1 MTRQKNVLLLCAD
14 MASAVHF
21 SCYGGPAG
29 LTPAIDSLAANGIRF
44 TNAYCAC
51 PPCIPARVSMLCGQY
66 GHTHGKSAHLKM
78 PLTPQPALLPGIL
91 AANGYRTGIVGKT
104 HWWPPDS
111 SLGCQDTFLTIDN
124 HLSPELGE
132 QDAYL
137 RFLRDQGLFSY
148 DPATW
153 IEEKDRIEARNLPFG
168 CTKVNWTGDTACR
181 LLENYAGRDDP
192 FFLFCSFVEPH
203 GGSRDALS
211 NAPEAL
217 RSRLQAIPLPAIVE
231 DSGAH
236 KPAPQR
242 RAVRE
247 LWNRPVHEKEQ
258 YRRNVFNDIAMV
270 DRNIGKILRMVN
282 DLGLGDDLLVL
293 FTTDHG
299 DLMFDHG
306 CMEKT
311 ILYERSIR
319 VPFIVSG
326 PGVPSGESRPQLAS
340 HVDLL
345 PTVLDHV
352 GVPERPEWNIEGR
365 SLLPVVR
372 DAEEKGREYLYC
384 ESEQT
389 IHLRHLAQSCQ
400 SKVVRHGDLKYIHT
414 LVDGRQE
421 YEELYDLAADPEE
434 LENLV
439 PSGRLGVAQE
449 HLRRELLRWLTATEI
464 SRLHPVPEN
473 HYQVPR
479 IEKEYL

>member
-1 MTRQKNVLLLCAD
+1 MTRQQSILLLCAD
-14 MASAVHF
+14 MASAMHF

-51 PPCIPARVSMLCGQY
+51 PPCIPARASMMCGQY

-78 PLTPQPALLPGIL
+78 PLAPQPALLPGIL

-124 HLSPELGE
+124 
-132 QDAYL
+132 AL
-137 RFLRDQGLFSY
+137 R
-148 DPATW
+148 
-153 IEEKDRIEARNLPFG
+153 
-168 CTKVNWTGDTACR
+168 
-181 LLENYAGRDDP
+181 
-192 FFLFCSFVEPH
+192 
-203 GGSRDALS
+203 
-211 NAPEAL
+211 NAPEEF
-217 RSRLQAIPLPAIVE
+217 RSRLEAISLPPIIE

-247 LWNRPVHEKEQ
+247 LWNRPVHEQEE
-258 YRRNVFNDIAMV
+258 YRQNVCNDIAMV
-270 DRNIGKILRMVN
+270 DRNIGKILRKVN
-282 DLGLGDDLLVL
+282 DLGLRDDLLVL

-306 CMEKT
+306 CIEKT

-319 VPFIVSG
+319 VPFVVSG
-326 PGVPSGESRPQLAS
+326 PGVPSGESRPQFAS

-345 PTVLDHV
+345 PTVLDCV
-352 GVPERPEWNIEGR
+352 GIPERRQWNIEGR

-372 DAEEKGREYLYC
+372 DAEKKGREYLYC
-384 ESEQT
+384 ESDQT
-389 IHLRHLAQSCQ
+389 LHLRHLVQSCQ
-400 SKVVRHGDLKYIHT
+400 SKVVRHRDLKYIYT

-439 PSGRLGVAQE
+439 PYGRLGVEQE
-449 HLRRELLRWLTATEI
+449 HLRRELLRWLTATEL

-479 IEKEYL
+479 IEQEYR

>member
-1 MTRQKNVLLLCAD
+1 MTRQQSILLLCAD
-14 MASAVHF
+14 MASAMHF

-51 PPCIPARVSMLCGQY
+51 PPCIPARVSMMCGQY

-111 SLGCQDTFLTIDN
+111 SLGCRDTFLTIDN
-124 HLSPELGE
+124 
-132 QDAYL
+132 AL
-137 RFLRDQGLFSY
+137 R
-148 DPATW
+148 
-153 IEEKDRIEARNLPFG
+153 
-168 CTKVNWTGDTACR
+168 
-181 LLENYAGRDDP
+181 
-192 FFLFCSFVEPH
+192 
-203 GGSRDALS
+203 
-211 NAPEAL
+211 NAPEEL
-217 RSRLQAIPLPAIVE
+217 RSRLEAIRPAS
-231 DSGAH
+231 DHRRLRRPRH

-247 LWNRPVHEKEQ
+247 LWNRTAHEKEQ
-258 YRRNVFNDIAMV
+258 YRRDVCNDIAMV
-270 DRNIGKILRMVN
+270 DRNIGRILRTVN

-306 CMEKT
+306 CIEKT
-311 ILYERSIR
+311 ILYERSMR
-319 VPFIVSG
+319 VPFVVSG

-345 PTVLDHV
+345 PTVLDCV
-352 GVPERPEWNIEGR
+352 GIPERRQWNIEGR

-384 ESEQT
+384 ESDQT
-389 IHLRHLAQSCQ
+389 LHLRHLVQSCQ
-400 SKVVRHGDLKYIHT
+400 SKVVRHRDLKYIYT

-439 PSGRLGVAQE
+439 PYGRLGVEQE
-449 HLRRELLRWLTATEI
+449 HLRRELLRWLTATEL

-479 IEKEYL
+479 IEQSTGSAGAADACPDAAANPGTPRLYALARSNASRCASPPILLPARSKAKVLARRLRPDALGAEP